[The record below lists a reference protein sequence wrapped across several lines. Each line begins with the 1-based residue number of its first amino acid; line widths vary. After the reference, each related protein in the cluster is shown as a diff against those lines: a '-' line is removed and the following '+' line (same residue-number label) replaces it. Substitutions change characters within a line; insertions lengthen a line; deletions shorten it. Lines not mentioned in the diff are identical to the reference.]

1 MLKEMLQKADH
12 KTLPNRNGAMRRLTN
27 RLLILLALALLALG
41 AAAQFG
47 LVHTPVPP
55 LVFIVGGAILG
66 LLLATARL
74 PLVARRPIVFLLTL
88 AFLAALTAGLAY
100 FQFAIKPVMVKGFI
114 TAAFAPKPTAVTA
127 EAVTVENWPPELTA
141 IGTLRAYQGVLIA
154 PQAAGVV
161 TAKHFESGEDV
172 EAGALLINIDDS
184 VEQADLANGL
194 AQLKNAEATLARQKT
209 LVVQGNTPQSSVDT
223 ALAGRD
229 SAAATV
235 ERTRAVIAQKAIKAP
250 FAGRLGLRNVDLGQY
265 VAVGT
270 SLVTL
275 QQLDPIYADFPVPEE
290 ALRSLATGQMVRMT
304 VDAIPGRSFEG
315 KIEAIDAR
323 VSADSRNVTAR
334 AVFANPDRKLLP
346 GMFANL
352 TVTTG
357 EPASVL
363 TVPRTAIVYSLYG
376 DNVFVV
382 RAAPHAREQGAVSDK
397 GGVSGLIVERRFV
410 HVGAAQG
417 ERIVIKDGLRAG
429 ERVVTA
435 GQIKLQAYMP
445 VTLDETAALPPPA
458 ETPRP

>member
-1 MLKEMLQKADH
+1 
-12 KTLPNRNGAMRRLTN
+12 MRRLTN
-27 RLLILLALALLALG
+27 RILILLALALLALG
-41 AAAQFG
+41 AAAQFA
-47 LVHTPVPP
+47 LVHAPVPP
-55 LVFIVGGAILG
+55 LVFIAGGAILG
-66 LLLATARL
+66 LLLLIARL

-114 TAAFAPKPTAVTA
+114 SAAFAPRPTAVA
-127 EAVTVENWPPELTA
+127 VEAVKAEKWPPELTA
-141 IGTLRAYQGVLIA
+141 IGTLRAYQGILIA
-154 PQAAGVV
+154 PQAAGIV
-161 TAKHFESGEDV
+161 TAKHFDSGEDV

-184 VEQADLANGL
+184 VEQADLTNGL
-194 AQLKNAEATLARQKT
+194 AQLKNADATLARQKT
-209 LVVQGNTPQSSVDT
+209 LVAQGNTPQSTVDT
-223 ALAGRD
+223 ALATRD

-290 ALRSLATGQMVRMT
+290 ALRSLAVDQAVSMT
-304 VDAIPGRSFEG
+304 VDAIPGRNFEG

-323 VSADSRNVTAR
+323 VSAESRNVTAR

-363 TVPRTAIVYSLYG
+363 TVARTAIVYSLYG

-382 RAAPHAREQGAVSDK
+382 RAAPHAREEGAVSDN
-397 GGVSGLIVERRFV
+397 GAVSGLIVERRFV
-410 HVGAAQG
+410 RVGPAQG
-417 ERIVIKDGLRAG
+417 ERIAIEDGLRVG

-435 GQIKLQAYMP
+435 GQIKLQAFMP
-445 VTLDETAALPPPA
+445 VTIDEAAALPAPA

>member
-1 MLKEMLQKADH
+1 
-12 KTLPNRNGAMRRLTN
+12 MRRFIN
-27 RLLILLALALLALG
+27 WLLFLLAIALAALG

-47 LVHTPVPP
+47 LVHAPVPP
-55 LVFIVGGAILG
+55 LAFAAAAAVFAA
-66 LLLATARL
+66 LLVIRSL
-74 PLVARRPIVFLLTL
+74 PLKVRRPVVFVVALALLV
-88 AFLAALTAGLAY
+88 ALTGGLAY
-100 FQFAIKPVMVKGFI
+100 FQFVIKPVMVKGFI
-114 TAAFAPKPTAVTA
+114 TAAFAPKPTTVTA
-127 EAVTVENWPPELTA
+127 EAVRTEQWRPELTA
-141 IGTLRAYQGVLIA
+141 IGTLRAYQGVIIA

-161 TAKHFESGEDV
+161 TAKHFESGDDV
-172 EAGALLINIDDS
+172 DAGVLLINIDDS

-209 LVVQGNTPQSSVDT
+209 LVVQGNTPQSTVDT
-223 ALAGRD
+223 AVATRD

-250 FAGRLGLRNVDLGQY
+250 FAGRLGLRNVDIGQY
-265 VAVGT
+265 VAVGA

-290 ALRSLATGQMVRMT
+290 ALSTMATGQAARMT
-304 VDAIPGRSFEG
+304 VDAIPGRSFDG

-357 EPASVL
+357 EPAAVL
-363 TVPRTAIVYSLYG
+363 TLPRTAIVYSLYG
-376 DNVFVV
+376 DDVFVV
-382 RAAPHAREQGAVSDK
+382 TAAPHAREQGGINNT
-397 GGVSGLIVERRFV
+397 GGPSGLIVERRLV
-410 HVGAAQG
+410 RVGPARG
-417 ERIVIKDGLRAG
+417 ERIAIEEGLRAG

-435 GQIKLQAYMP
+435 GQIKLQAYSP
-445 VTLDETAALPPPA
+445 VAIDDTPALPAPA

>member
-1 MLKEMLQKADH
+1 
-12 KTLPNRNGAMRRLTN
+12 MRRLTN
-27 RLLILLALALLALG
+27 RLLIFLALALLALG
-41 AAAQFG
+41 AGTQLALIHA
-47 LVHTPVPP
+47 PAPP
-55 LVFIVGGAILG
+55 LVFVAAAAICA
-66 LLLATARL
+66 LLLALRNL
-74 PLVARRPIVFLLTL
+74 PLGARRPVVFLVVL
-88 AFLAALTAGLAY
+88 ALLAALTGGLAY
-100 FQFAIKPVMVKGFI
+100 FQFVIKPTLVRGFI

-127 EAVTVENWPPELTA
+127 EAAKVEKWPPELTA

-194 AQLKNAEATLARQKT
+194 AQLKNAEVTLTRQKT
-209 LVVQGNTPQSSVDT
+209 LVVQGNTPQSTVDT
-223 ALAGRD
+223 AVATRD

-290 ALRSLATGQMVRMT
+290 ALRSLAVGQSVTMT

-382 RAAPHAREQGAVSDK
+382 TAAPHAREQGGVSDK

-410 HVGAAQG
+410 QVGAAKG
-417 ERIVIKDGLRAG
+417 ERIAVKGGLRAG

-445 VTLDETAALPPPA
+445 VTLDETAALPTPA
-458 ETPRP
+458 ETSRP

>member
-1 MLKEMLQKADH
+1 
-12 KTLPNRNGAMRRLTN
+12 MRRLTN
-27 RLLILLALALLALG
+27 RLLVFLALALLALG
-41 AAAQFG
+41 VGAQ
-47 LVHTPVPP
+47 LALIHIPVPP
-55 LVFIVGGAILG
+55 LVLVAAAAICA
-66 LLLATARL
+66 LLLALRNL
-74 PLVARRPIVFLLTL
+74 PTRARRPVVFLVALVL
-88 AFLAALTAGLAY
+88 LAALTGGLAY
-100 FQFAIKPVMVKGFI
+100 FQFVIKPNLVRGFI

-275 QQLDPIYADFPVPEE
+275 QQLDPIYADFPAPEE
-290 ALRSLATGQMVRMT
+290 ALRSLAVGQVVTMT

-323 VSADSRNVTAR
+323 VSAESRNVTAR

-417 ERIVIKDGLRAG
+417 ERIAIKDGLRAG

-445 VTLDETAALPPPA
+445 VTLDETAALPAPA

>member
-1 MLKEMLQKADH
+1 M
-12 KTLPNRNGAMRRLTN
+12 N
-27 RLLILLALALLALG
+27 RLVALLALALLALG
-41 AAAQFG
+41 AAAQ
-47 LVHTPVPP
+47 LALIHAPVPP
-55 LVFIVGGAILG
+55 LVFVAIAII
-66 LLLATARL
+66 LALFLVLRNL
-74 PLVARRPIVFLLTL
+74 PLGARRPIVFVVTL
-88 AFLAALTAGLAY
+88 ALLAAATGGLAY
-100 FQFAIKPVMVKGFI
+100 FQFAIKPVTIKTFMA
-114 TAAFAPKPTAVTA
+114 AAFAPKPTAVTA
-127 EAVTVENWPPELTA
+127 EAVKAEKWPPELTA
-141 IGTLRAYQGVLIA
+141 IGTLRAYQGVIIA

-161 TAKHFESGEDV
+161 TAKHFESGDDV
-172 EAGALLINIDDS
+172 EVGALLINIDDS

-209 LVVQGNTPQSSVDT
+209 LVVQGNTPQSSVD
-223 ALAGRD
+223 AAIAARD

-250 FAGRLGLRNVDLGQY
+250 FAGRLGLRNVDIGQY

-275 QQLDPIYADFPVPEE
+275 QQLDPIYADFPAPEE
-290 ALRSLATGQMVRMT
+290 ALRSLAVGQAVSMT
-304 VDAIPGRSFEG
+304 VDAIPGRTFEG

-323 VSADSRNVTAR
+323 VSAESRNVMAR

-382 RAAPHAREQGAVSDK
+382 KAAAHAREQGGVSDN
-397 GGVSGLIVERRFV
+397 GGPSGLIVERRFV
-410 HVGAAQG
+410 RVGPAQG
-417 ERIVIKDGLRAG
+417 ERIAVEEGLRPG
-429 ERVVTA
+429 ERVVIA

-445 VTLDETAALPPPA
+445 VTLDEAAALPTPA
-458 ETPRP
+458 ETARP

>member
-1 MLKEMLQKADH
+1 
-12 KTLPNRNGAMRRLTN
+12 MRRLTY
-27 RLLILLALALLALG
+27 RLLIVVALALLALG
-41 AAAQFG
+41 VVAQLG
-47 LVHTPVPP
+47 LIHIPVPP
-55 LVFIVGGAILG
+55 LAFLAAGAILG
-66 LLLATARL
+66 LLLIIARL
-74 PLVARRPIVFLLTL
+74 PLVARRPIVFALTL

-100 FQFAIKPVMVKGFI
+100 FQFVIKPPMIKGFI
-114 TAAFAPKPTAVTA
+114 SAAFAPKPTAVAA
-127 EAVTVENWPPELTA
+127 EAVKAEKWPPELTA

-154 PQAAGVV
+154 PQQAGMV
-161 TAKHFESGEDV
+161 TAKHFDSGEDV

-194 AQLKNAEATLARQKT
+194 AQLKNADATLARQKT
-209 LVVQGNTPQSSVDT
+209 LVTQGNTPQSTVDT
-223 ALAGRD
+223 ALATRD

-235 ERTRAVIAQKAIKAP
+235 ERTRAIIAQKAIKAP

-275 QQLDPIYADFPVPEE
+275 QQLDPIYADFPAPEE
-290 ALRSLATGQMVRMT
+290 ALRSLAVGQRVNMT

-352 TVTTG
+352 TITTG

-382 RAAPHAREQGAVSDK
+382 RAIPHGREQGGVSDK
-397 GGVSGLIVERRFV
+397 GGPSGLIVDRRF
-410 HVGAAQG
+410 GKGGPALG
-417 ERIVIKDGLRAG
+417 ERIAIESGLREG

-435 GQIKLQAYMP
+435 GQVKLQAFMP
-445 VTLDETAALPPPA
+445 VTIDETAALPPPA
-458 ETPRP
+458 QTPRP

>member
-1 MLKEMLQKADH
+1 M
-12 KTLPNRNGAMRRLTN
+12 N
-27 RLLILLALALLALG
+27 RLVALLALALLALG
-41 AAAQFG
+41 AAAQ
-47 LVHTPVPP
+47 LALIHAPVPP
-55 LVFIVGGAILG
+55 LVFVAIAIILA
-66 LLLATARL
+66 LLLVLRNL
-74 PLVARRPIVFLLTL
+74 PLGARRPIVFVVTL
-88 AFLAALTAGLAY
+88 ALLAAATGGLAY
-100 FQFAIKPVMVKGFI
+100 FQFAIKPVIVKTFMA
-114 TAAFAPKPTAVTA
+114 AAFAPKPTAVTA
-127 EAVTVENWPPELTA
+127 EAVKAEKWPPELTA
-141 IGTLRAYQGVLIA
+141 IGTLRAYQGVIIA

-161 TAKHFESGEDV
+161 TAKHFESGDDV
-172 EAGALLINIDDS
+172 EVGALLINIDDS

-209 LVVQGNTPQSSVDT
+209 LVVQGNTPQSSVD
-223 ALAGRD
+223 AAIAARD

-250 FAGRLGLRNVDLGQY
+250 FAGRLGLRNVDIGQY

-275 QQLDPIYADFPVPEE
+275 QQLDPIYADFPAPEE
-290 ALRSLATGQMVRMT
+290 ALRSLAVGQAVSMT
-304 VDAIPGRSFEG
+304 VDAIPGRTFEG

-323 VSADSRNVTAR
+323 VSAESRNVMAR

-382 RAAPHAREQGAVSDK
+382 KAAAHAREQGGVSDN
-397 GGVSGLIVERRFV
+397 GGPSGLIVERRFV
-410 HVGAAQG
+410 RVGPAQG
-417 ERIVIKDGLRAG
+417 ERIAVEEGLRPG
-429 ERVVTA
+429 ERVVIA

-445 VTLDETAALPPPA
+445 VTLDEAAALPTPA
-458 ETPRP
+458 ETARP

>member
-1 MLKEMLQKADH
+1 
-12 KTLPNRNGAMRRLTN
+12 MRRLTY

-41 AAAQFG
+41 VVAQLG
-47 LVHTPVPP
+47 LIHTPIPP

-66 LLLATARL
+66 LLLVTARL

-114 TAAFAPKPTAVTA
+114 SAAFAPKATAVTA
-127 EAVTVENWPPELTA
+127 EAVKAEKWPPELTA

-194 AQLKNAEATLARQKT
+194 AQLKNADATLTRQKT
-209 LVVQGNTPQSSVDT
+209 LVAQGNTPQSTVDT
-223 ALAGRD
+223 ALATRD

-235 ERTRAVIAQKAIKAP
+235 ERTRAVIAQKAIRAP

-290 ALRSLATGQMVRMT
+290 ALRSLAVGQVATMT
-304 VDAIPGRSFEG
+304 VDAIPGRVFDG

-323 VSADSRNVTAR
+323 VSAESRNVTAR

-382 RAAPHAREQGAVSDK
+382 RAIPHGREQGGVSDT
-397 GGVSGLIVERRFV
+397 GGPSGLIVDRRFV
-410 HVGAAQG
+410 KVGPARG
-417 ERIVIKDGLRAG
+417 ERIAIEQGLRAG

-435 GQIKLQAYMP
+435 GQIKLQAYMS
-445 VTLDETAALPPPA
+445 VTIDETAALPPPA
-458 ETPRP
+458 QTPRP

>member
-1 MLKEMLQKADH
+1 
-12 KTLPNRNGAMRRLTN
+12 MRRLTN
-27 RLLILLALALLALG
+27 RLLLLLALALLALG
-41 AAAQFG
+41 AAGQLG
-47 LVHTPVPP
+47 LIPAPAPP
-55 LVFIVGGAILG
+55 LAFGAGAAILA
-66 LLLATARL
+66 LLLVIRIL
-74 PLVARRPIVFLLTL
+74 PLAIRRPVVFLVAL
-88 AFLAALTAGLAY
+88 AVLAAATGGLAY
-100 FQFAIKPVMVKGFI
+100 FQFVIKPVMVKGFI
-114 TAAFAPKPTAVTA
+114 SAAFASKPTTVTA
-127 EAVTVENWPPELTA
+127 EAAKVEQWQPELTA
-141 IGTLRAYQGVLIA
+141 IGTLRAFQGVIIA

-161 TAKHFESGEDV
+161 TGKHFESGDDV
-172 EAGALLINIDDS
+172 EAGTLLINIDDS

-209 LVVQGNTPQSSVDT
+209 LVVQGNTPQSTVDT
-223 ALAGRD
+223 ALATRD

-290 ALRSLATGQMVRMT
+290 SLRSLAVGQAARMT
-304 VDAIPGRSFEG
+304 VDAIPGRSFDG

-357 EPASVL
+357 EPAQVL
-363 TVPRTAIVYSLYG
+363 TLPRTAIVYSLYG

-382 RAAPHAREQGAVSDK
+382 TAAPHAREQGGVAGQ
-397 GGVSGLIVERRFV
+397 GGASGLIVERRFV
-410 HVGAAQG
+410 RVGSARG
-417 ERIVIKDGLRAG
+417 ERIAVEEGLRPG

-435 GQIKLQAYMP
+435 GQIKLQASAP
-445 VTLDETAALPPPA
+445 VVIDETAALPSPA